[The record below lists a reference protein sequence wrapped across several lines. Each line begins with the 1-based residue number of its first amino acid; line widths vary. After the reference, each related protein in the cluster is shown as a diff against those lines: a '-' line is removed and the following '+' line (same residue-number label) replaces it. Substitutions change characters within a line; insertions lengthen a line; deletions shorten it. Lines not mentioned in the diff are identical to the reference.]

1 MKRKIIFICII
12 CIALITATVIILYP
26 KQNSKISYEV
36 FKARADINSYFQSV
50 INDDYDKAVKY
61 VSFFNAEKGAELTTI
76 ETEQKNWIARISNL
90 AKKNIKVSSIE
101 NLIVKTVNGTIYA
114 QITLKINDVGYY
126 DVVNYVLELDIN
138 DNAGLFDIKYKI
150 KDVTDEDLRL
160 EIEDALSGIVK

>member
-1 MKRKIIFICII
+1 MKRKIIFICAI
-12 CIALITATVIILYP
+12 CIALITAAVIILYP
-26 KQNSKISYEV
+26 KQNSEISYEV
-36 FKARADINSYFQSV
+36 FKARADINSYFQAV
-50 INDDYDKAVKY
+50 INEDYDKAVKY